1 MVSYLSNS
9 IMPIMI
15 LFILG
20 YALKEK
26 VKVYDTFLEGAGCSI

>member
-1 MVSYLSNS
+1 
-9 IMPIMI
+9 MPIMI

-26 VKVYDTFLEGAGCSI
+26 VKVYDTFLEGAKYFSLL